1 MALDRCDRG
10 NSVVISVTV
19 GQTDESEFLSTLT
32 KKLKRLEEVK
42 ALKEQPH
49 SSKNEI
55 QKVEESNRNL
65 IAILVGFQST
75 IADQQS
81 MIMKLQEENSKLRN
95 HLGYNLH
102 YNSGFYG
109 RQ

>member
-65 IAILVGFQST
+65 ISTLMGSKST
-75 IADQQS
+75 ITDQQS
-81 MIMKLQEENSKLRN
+81 MIKKPQEENFNLRN
-95 HLGYNLH
+95 
-102 YNSGFYG
+102 
-109 RQ
+109 Q